1 MPIVE
6 NHEPIES
13 LGINSVMQ
21 ATAYQCI
28 AAGREYIRIG
38 DIIVALY
45 GEKESFASYILQ
57 KTE

>member
-1 MPIVE
+1 
-6 NHEPIES
+6 
-13 LGINSVMQ
+13 MQ

-45 GEKESFASYILQ
+45 GEKNLLPVIYFK